1 MPENKVT
8 VVLSA
13 KDQASK
19 VFDKLGGA
27 LKTSV
32 VAGAA
37 AAAAAMAALTVELVF
52 ATKAAN
58 VQEESEVKLAVAL
71 RSIGRASRETLDGLK
86 AHAAALQNV
95 TKFGDETIIGVQAL
109 LVQLGRLADTEQIER
124 ATEATLQFAAATG
137 TDLQAA
143 ALLVAKAA
151 QGQTASLSRYGLIL
165 REGIPP
171 QEKFN
176 ELLNLMEQNFGGTAE
191 ALGATFQGRL
201 QQATNAFGDLQEEVG
216 FTITQSPA
224 IQEALKITAEAFAA
238 LGEFIESN
246 RGAIQTW
253 ITKGLLVVLDASA
266 EASDAL
272 ADFAV
277 IVEEVTGSIEANINE
292 TALLQGAL
300 AGATGQL
307 KPLLTLLGVYADT
320 IREDRKE
327 SGELT
332 DDTVTLSETLDGL
345 TESIRAGA
353 ARIRELSS
361 DSKDAT
367 DSLLGLGE
375 GAETAA
381 QANIDLLD
389 ALSALDV
396 IVPAVPGPSK
406 ADIEQTAKALEAQKD
421 ALQEIEQLNFEASE
435 SKRAIL
441 ERELDDQL
449 AHFESLLEFEGISA
463 EERLALKEFEAER
476 RREIDVEIDE
486 HNRELAVQNLNFGQE
501 IAIESV
507 GTLTEGLA
515 TFVEAAILNAENL
528 KDVGEGVMKSL
539 VGSVVGG
546 LAKIASQFL
555 INAILHRIAKKQEGA
570 SALSANLAAVFSG
583 AFAST
588 AAIPIV
594 GPALAPG
601 VAAASLTAA
610 TVGSTSAGAAGA
622 GIGSGLVAQEGG
634 FVPMLPGA
642 VPGRDSVLAAL
653 TPGELITPEPFAN
666 EVLRA
671 QRFQEGGL
679 VGGAAPEGAAPGG
692 PMQMMLSFVGVDPA
706 QMVEIAD
713 ALSEAV
719 ERFDAR
725 LVSSEVRA

>member
-37 AAAAAMAALTVELVF
+37 AAAAAMAALTFELVK
-52 ATKAAN
+52 ATQAAN
-58 VQEESEVKLAVAL
+58 VQEEAEVKLSVAL
-71 RSIGRASRETLDGLK
+71 RSVGKASRESLDGLK
-86 AHAAALQNV
+86 AHASALQNV
-95 TKFGDETIIGVQAL
+95 TQFGDETILGVQAL
-109 LVQLGRLADTEQIER
+109 LVQLGRLSDTSQIER

-191 ALGATFQGRL
+191 ALGATFQGR
-201 QQATNAFGDLQEEVG
+201 QKQASNAFGDMQEQIG
-216 FTITQSPA
+216 FTITQSEA
-224 IQEALKITAEAFAA
+224 MQELLGTMARAFSQAGSFIDENRDTLISFVKDGVLVAVSGIELIFKASQRLAEGAGLVTQTIVDSTGDVAGFVGTTLKFYGLGGDAA
-238 LGEFIESN
+238 LEF
-246 RGAIQTW
+246 
-253 ITKGLLVVLDASA
+253 A
-266 EASDAL
+266 E
-272 ADFAV
+272 
-277 IVEEVTGSIEANINE
+277 
-292 TALLQGAL
+292 
-300 AGATGQL
+300 
-307 KPLLTLLGVYADT
+307 K
-320 IREDRKE
+320 
-327 SGELT
+327 SGEAV
-332 DDTVTLSETLDGL
+332 DDIAEKQ
-345 TESIRAGA
+345 ESA
-353 ARIRELSS
+353 ASFFDLLIEKSQNLGERIAATSS
-361 DSKDAT
+361 NARDAT
-367 DSLLGLGE
+367 DSLLGLGD
-375 GAETAA
+375 GATAAAAANAELLASLEALPVGVGFEMDTAA
-381 QANIDLLD
+381 QVEA
-389 ALSALDV
+389 A
-396 IVPAVPGPSK
+396 
-406 ADIEQTAKALEAQKD
+406 EKALAIQKD
-421 ALQEIEQLNFEASE
+421 TFKQIEQLNFEASE

-441 ERELDDQL
+441 ERELEDQL
-449 AHFESLLEFEGISA
+449 AHFESLLEFEEISA